1 MYHYTWGVIVK
12 DKTGTEIWKFDKR
25 FYTDA
30 KDALLVGPIPQ
41 AQPCRPILV
50 QTTSLPLHLSPPPS
64 P

>member
-30 KDALLVGPIPQ
+30 KDALLVGPIP
-41 AQPCRPILV
+41 
-50 QTTSLPLHLSPPPS
+50 
-64 P
+64 